1 MATNLPLVDTALQL
15 IPPDMQRI
23 IFTMMRKMACERSHS
38 SPDGGHFPRYYQP
51 LAADGYQNTDGGY
64 QLAENAY
71 RFAADDYPLATDRRY
86 ENAPGSLQ
94 T

>member
-1 MATNLPLVDTALQL
+1 MITNL
-15 IPPDMQRI
+15 QRI

-86 ENAPGSLQ
+86 ENAPGSLK